1 MRLERHMPGLIHVAH
16 CINTPPTNAQLLH
29 APFLQS
35 TRQYTSWERSAN
47 YSSLFW
53 SILDDTIGI
62 YSTPPYLLTPS
73 AKQVLNRLQFSV
85 FCALLKPP

>member
-1 MRLERHMPGLIHVAH
+1 M
-16 CINTPPTNAQLLH
+16 
-29 APFLQS
+29 
-35 TRQYTSWERSAN
+35 SWERSAN